1 MEKQEQP
8 LLVVHDK
15 VTGEQWEYLMSS
27 TSVRIGRDETCG
39 LVLRD
44 RQVSRH
50 HATIFREGGRYY
62 LRDEGSRNG
71 TFLNGSLVTAV
82 RSLQDGDEV
91 GIAARYRILFVGS
104 ESTAPLYRPGPTR
117 RGIYLDRASRRVWV
131 DGVEVVPPLS
141 AAQYRL
147 LELLCDRGGA
157 IVTRDEIV
165 AAVWPEE
172 ASEGITD
179 QAIDAVV
186 RRLRQRLASTGCTE
200 TYIETVRGHGFR
212 LRQV

>member
-15 VTGEQWEYLMSS
+15 VSGQQWECPMTAESL
-27 TSVRIGRDETCG
+27 VIGREETCG
-39 LVLRD
+39 LVLPD

-50 HATIFREGGRYY
+50 HARIFREGGRYY

-71 TFLNGSLVTAV
+71 TFLNGSLVSGV
-82 RSLQDGDEV
+82 RLLQDGDEI
-91 GIAARYRILFVGS
+91 GIAARYSILFIGS
-104 ESTAPLYRPGPTR
+104 ESTAPLYRSGPTR
-117 RGIYLDRASRRVWV
+117 RGIYLDRASHRVWV

-147 LELLCDRGGA
+147 LELLCDRAGA
-157 IVTRDEIV
+157 ICTRDEIV
-165 AAVWPEE
+165 ATVWPEE

-186 RRLRQRLASTGCTE
+186 
-200 TYIETVRGHGFR
+200 
-212 LRQV
+212 